1 MRPRTKASLL
11 WGVIGTLGF
20 LVLLQGY
27 ELAAGYR
34 YSLAVKAGATVLVLV
49 GATAVS
55 YVADGVFAGVAGDGS

>member
-1 MRPRTKASLL
+1 MRPRLKASLL

-27 ELAAGYR
+27 ELLADYR
-34 YSLAVKAGATVLVLV
+34 YAVTVKVGAAAVVLV

-55 YVADGVFAGVAGDGS
+55 YVADGVFAGGVHDDS